1 MLGRLRQNT
10 VGCVPGEV
18 HIQKVFILS
27 GEDFDKLS
35 EDISP
40 EYPFI
45 RENAELMSAWPGGRF
60 DCLLVT
66 TEDEPEGILAAEEG
80 KRLYLAYVKDC
91 SKLYIPKSCPRE
103 SIPLEE
109 PKVYQEQ
116 AVFYRIK
123 PRCFWRPTKY
133 SRIGEGCLYGHS
145 IPIQEIL
152 RQASAASALAVSA
165 NDAAS
170 SIPNREQVDA
180 F

>member
-1 MLGRLRQNT
+1 MNRLNKKQYAAFSTHIKTLGLLRQNT
-10 VGCVPGEV
+10 VGCVPGDV

-45 RENAELMSAWPGGRF
+45 RENADLMSAWPGGRF

-91 SKLYIPKSCPRE
+91 HKLYIPKSCPRE
-103 SIPLEE
+103 YLSLEE
-109 PKVYQEQ
+109 PRYI
-116 AVFYRIK
+116 RN
-123 PRCFWRPTKY
+123 RPF
-133 SRIGEGCLYGHS
+133 S
-145 IPIQEIL
+145 ITVP
-152 RQASAASALAVSA
+152 AASTTSMGKTPCGLCRNGKPVSGQ
-165 NDAAS
+165 
-170 SIPNREQVDA
+170 NR
-180 F
+180 